1 MDLEKLRARLAE
13 LVGEMRQLTTAPEDA
28 TDWDMDDDA
37 VARFD
42 TAQGEADKLREQI
55 TKAEDRLAAIA
66 RSAAALQGTGAVLP
80 GDDTTVGRGQLGA
93 PNINRLGDPYDLSS
107 LRMDTTPQDLRARAL
122 SAIESDKGS
131 EEWALEAA
139 AGTLRNVR
147 DQGQVA
153 SLFLHTG
160 SAAYRGAFLKVMAGH
175 EWDLTDDERRAMGA
189 AKRAQSLTTTA
200 GGFAIPFTLDPTVV
214 LTNNSATNPIR
225 NIARKV
231 QITTNQWNGVSSAG
245 ATASWDAEAA
255 EVSDD
260 AITLAQPAIPVFKM
274 QVFVPFSVEIEGDWA
289 GIESDLRMA
298 MVDARDNLE
307 ATAHAKGTGSG
318 QPTGIEVELTG
329 GSSVVL
335 PATTETFALADVYNL
350 QRQLPPRYRQSNTQ
364 AQWVAALGTFNK
376 IRQFDTGGGG
386 GLWTQLGDGTPERL
400 LGWGAHEASAMDDAL
415 DINAAATE
423 TNFILFVGDW
433 SRYVIVDR
441 VGMTVE
447 LVPHLLHTSNNLPK
461 GQRGLLG
468 WLRTGAES
476 IDDNA
481 FRVLSIPTTA

>member
-1 MDLEKLRARLAE
+1 MDLEQLRARLRE
-13 LVGEMRQLTTAPEDA
+13 LVAEMRSLTTPPDDA
-28 TDWDMDDDA
+28 GDDWDMADDA

-42 TAQGEADKLREQI
+42 AAETEAAALRDKIATAER
-55 TKAEDRLAAIA
+55 RLAAIA
-66 RSAAALQGTGAVLP
+66 DADAVLD
-80 GDDTTVGRGQLGA
+80 GDDTTPPARRS
-93 PNINRLGDPYDLSS
+93 NRFGTPGVNRAGDPYDLSS
-107 LRMDTTPQDLRARAL
+107 LRMDTSAHDLRARAL
-122 SAIESDKGS
+122 TAIESDQTS
-131 EEWALEAA
+131 ERWALDAA
-139 AGTLRNVR
+139 AATLRNVR
-147 DQGQVA
+147 DTGQVA

-160 SAAYRGAFLKVMAGH
+160 SPAYRSAFLKTLAGQTWSLDDSERQAMAA
-175 EWDLTDDERRAMGA
+175 AM
-189 AKRAQSLTTTA
+189 RAQSLTSA
-200 GGFAIPFTLDPTVV
+200 SGGYAVPFTLDPTVV

-225 NIARKV
+225 NLARKV
-231 QITTNQWNGVSSAG
+231 QITTNAWNGVTSAG

-260 AITLAQPAIPVFKM
+260 AITLVQPSIPVHKM

-289 GIESDLRMA
+289 GIESDLREA

-307 ATAHAKGTGSG
+307 ATAHIKGTGSG

-335 PATTETFALADVYNL
+335 PGTTETFALADVYNL
-350 QRQLPPRYRQSNTQ
+350 QRQLPPRYRRSNMQ
-364 AQWVAALGTFNK
+364 ANWVAALGTFNR

-423 TNFILFVGDW
+423 TNFILVVGDW
-433 SRYVIVDR
+433 SRYLIVDR
-441 VGMTVE
+441 VGMQVE
-447 LVPHLLHTSNNLPK
+447 LVPHLLHTSNNRPS